1 MTHDSLFLFSLIKIL
16 SPYML
21 LSDECIFLFILDQKS
36 WVSSNPLSHRWIGC
50 TVWLLLI
57 QFFFFAHDGNW
68 VRVLTLN
75 KLFHQV
81 WTQWCFTHVTLT
93 FIYIYIQAVVSEL
106 WYVEEYDVL
115 ALALNGRMN
124 TRKFRLRCSKEW
136 SCLAR
141 VLHVY

>member
-1 MTHDSLFLFSLIKIL
+1 
-16 SPYML
+16 ML
-21 LSDECIFLFILDQKS
+21 LSHVCIFLFILGQKS
-36 WVSSNPLSHRWIGC
+36 WISSNPLSHRWIGR
-50 TVWLLLI
+50 TVYDCYWSF
-57 QFFFFAHDGNW
+57 FFFFAHDGNW

-75 KLFHQV
+75 KLFLLTLNKLFHHV

-124 TRKFRLRCSKEW
+124 TRKFRLGCSKEW

-141 VLHVY
+141 VFHVY